1 MHSLPRNDRIMQL
14 ACNSW
19 LSHGRNASQAAFLS
33 NGGVA
38 SLAAVLHRRR
48 EPTVLAAVLA
58 AVTAFVRAATAA
70 AAGPGG
76 RQGSKEPAAAVPEC
90 GRARAEPAASGP
102 VVVDPA
108 NPSGCCG
115 NRTAARA
122 AAHGCGESSRAA
134 ATPAHRTPTL
144 PMMLALDDGLVAA
157 VVMILRRRT
166 PDGVAEPNLAL
177 PALQLISTIV
187 TAKAAARQLIRY
199 GPCCACCGEEVVC
212 CLPLRHT
219 HAQLFRLL

>member
-1 MHSLPRNDRIMQL
+1 M
-14 ACNSW
+14 
-19 LSHGRNASQAAFLS
+19 SHERDASQAAFLS
-33 NGGVA
+33 NGGVT

-70 AAGPGG
+70 AAGPGS
-76 RQGSKEPAAAVPEC
+76 RQGSNQSAAAVPEC

-102 VVVDPA
+102 ADVDPA
-108 NPSGCCG
+108 FPSGCCVNG
-115 NRTAARA
+115 TAARA
-122 AAHGCGESSRAA
+122 AAHGCGGSPRAA
-134 ATPAHRTPTL
+134 ATPVHRTPTL

-166 PDGVAEPNLAL
+166 PDGAAEPDLAL

-199 GPCCACCGEEVVC
+199 GPYYAFEGVVYC
-212 CLPLRHT
+212 IPL
-219 HAQLFRLL
+219 

>member
-1 MHSLPRNDRIMQL
+1 M
-14 ACNSW
+14 CNSW
-19 LSHGRNASQAAFLS
+19 VSHECDAPQAAFLS

-48 EPTVLAAVLA
+48 EPMVLAAVLA

-70 AAGPGG
+70 AAGPGS

-90 GRARAEPAASGP
+90 GRARAEPAASSP
-102 VVVDPA
+102 AVMDPA
-108 NPSGCCG
+108 TPSRCCVDG
-115 NRTAARA
+115 IGVRGAAHACADSLRA
-122 AAHGCGESSRAA
+122 AAI
-134 ATPAHRTPTL
+134 PVQRTPTL

-166 PDGVAEPNLAL
+166 HEGAAEPDLAL

-199 GPCCACCGEEVVC
+199 GPYYACEGVMG
-212 CLPLRHT
+212 CLPL
-219 HAQLFRLL
+219 